1 MAACALVGALLCGL
15 VPAQAIERL
24 SLRVADVV
32 NPAFALHDIEAV
44 FDAGSG
50 TAVVSVGRA
59 RAGERL
65 VRDVRLRCGRA
76 ALSLEGLACHDADLR
91 VAGERVP
98 AVFDLELNLGSGRTH
113 LVAALGQG
121 GRVDVRHEDDGR
133 VRAALAEVPA
143 EGLLDLLQ
151 SWSPEIARAA
161 RDFKPVGQA
170 SGEID
175 WTPAG
180 AAASRL
186 GARLRLASAGFGTAD
201 GLRAAENI
209 DMALAVDA
217 RQLGD
222 TWHWQTKVDWQQ
234 GAAYLHPL
242 YLEAGPKLSA
252 HGQLAGKQVLVEHAE
267 LALEGVRR
275 LSATA
280 TANLDALDGAS
291 IALALD
297 GADLALI
304 GPRWIAP
311 LLAPASAERLRFA
324 GHLSGALRLQQGR
337 VQALDGVF
345 EDAGVSLGGAADG
358 AGVWR
363 VHGAVSAKA
372 MQAARTRRRWPRM
385 SAARS
390 GSYGLGQLS
399 GDTGPAGS
407 RI

>member
-1 MAACALVGALLCGL
+1 MLAGTLLALLCGL
-15 VPAQAIERL
+15 VPAQAIDRV
-24 SLRVADVV
+24 SLRVADVL

-59 RAGERL
+59 RAGAQL
-65 VRDVRLRCGRA
+65 VRDVRFRCGRA
-76 ALSLEGLACHDADLR
+76 ALSLEGLICRDADLR
-91 VAGERVP
+91 VAGKRIP
-98 AVFDLELNLGSGRTH
+98 AVFDLELNLRSGRTH
-113 LVAALGQG
+113 LAAALGQG
-121 GRVDVRHEDDGR
+121 GRVDVLHEDDGS

-143 EGLLDLLQ
+143 ESLLALLQ
-151 SWSPEIARAA
+151 SWSPEIARAV
-161 RDFKPVGQA
+161 RDVKPVGRA

-175 WTPAG
+175 WTQAG
-180 AAASRL
+180 VRASRL
-186 GARLRLASAGFGTAD
+186 GVRLRLAGAGFGTVD

-217 RQLGD
+217 RQAGD

-252 HGQLAGKQVLVEHAE
+252 RGRLDGKRVRVERAE
-267 LALEGVRR
+267 LELEGVRR

-337 VQALDGVF
+337 VQALEGVF

-358 AGVWR
+358 AGVALGP
-363 VHGAVSAKA
+363 VAGKVSWAPGCA
-372 MQAARTRRRWPRM
+372 P
-385 SAARS
+385 
-390 GSYGLGQLS
+390 
-399 GDTGPAGS
+399 GPV
-407 RI
+407 